1 MTLAMI
7 AWGETWVSAKI
18 LNIFLESKELVFW
31 RFLFTASGLILVL
44 FYFKLSLKISLK
56 NLFLATICALILTF
70 YNISFFLGTKYGL
83 ASLGG
88 VLVTTL
94 TPINTF
100 LLINLL
106 KRKKFTFNEI
116 SALIVGVVG
125 ALIILK
131 IWKFNLNSMLL
142 DGNLYYLYAS
152 LLWPFLTIISSKQK
166 NINPLV
172 FTFYIFF
179 LTAFFNLIYLK
190 FHITNIFNFN
200 SKFWINLLLL
210 SLYGTTF
217 ATTVYFIGVKKL
229 GSKIASSFFF
239 LVPVSSII
247 FAVIFLNEK
256 IQITLILGGILT
268 IFAVYKLNKQ
278 KA

>member
-18 LNIFLESKELVFW
+18 LNMFLESKELVFW